1 MPKTEYPF
9 HHIGIPTTEPKPGE
23 RYMQDV
29 KVHVTGFDANE
40 FGIEWLRFEPG
51 TPMPEL
57 VQKLAHVAFKVEN
70 LDEAIEGRKTIFG
83 PHVSGD
89 GVRFVYIESEGAP
102 VELIEIS

>member
-1 MPKTEYPF
+1 
-9 HHIGIPTTEPKPGE
+9 
-23 RYMQDV
+23 MQDV
-29 KVHVTGFDANE
+29 KVHVTGFDTNE

-57 VQKLAHVAFKVEN
+57 VQKMAHVAFRVEN
-70 LDEAIEGRKTIFG
+70 LDKAMEGRKTIFG